1 MYKNKAVDIFDSSR
15 HFLSEI
21 NGCFLH
27 NILLNKTKFA
37 TVLPNKFQKMGST
50 SITKAMLNPKQ
61 RFAGVVEDNKEKLRL
76 ADISLFGNTVTK
88 SSTVFFTIDDDP
100 TPAWSSR
107 T

>member
-1 MYKNKAVDIFDSSR
+1 
-15 HFLSEI
+15 
-21 NGCFLH
+21 
-27 NILLNKTKFA
+27 
-37 TVLPNKFQKMGST
+37 
-50 SITKAMLNPKQ
+50 MLNPKQ